1 MVTGHFFNMRKRKTT
16 IFLFETSIRFIIEK
30 VTNYITSGLWNLCL
44 ELMVANVKFLMT
56 VRHKSNPDSYRGAPE
71 GVLWSCRGVLWS
83 CRGVLWSCRGVL
95 RSCRGVLWSCR
106 GVLRSCRGVLRSCR
120 GVLWSCRGV
129 FVPALSTYP
138 ELSGQG
144 RPCCYNIVEKY
155 QLRDLKI
162 FRIK

>member
-95 RSCRGVLWSCR
+95 W
-106 GVLRSCRGVLRSCR
+106 SCRGVLRSCR

-144 RPCCYNIVEKY
+144 RLCCYNIVEKH